1 MRKQMAL
8 SISHLQE
15 KAVQWRHHSTELSN
29 SLCTLSQT
37 KSPKKYFQ
45 GLEKLTKRR
54 FIRLHRLTA
63 EKLWKRKKRFLF
75 EYFHSRRPPSLWLLF
90 FNNLLI
96 HHIVNF
102 SPSLDL
108 IKHHLLE
115 HHAKFGLMLSHG
127 LLAALFKSKEKV
139 NGLLYWFSC

>member
-15 KAVQWRHHSTELSN
+15 KAIQWRHHSAELSN

-63 EKLWKRKKRFLF
+63 EKLWRRKKVSFLNIF
-75 EYFHSRRPPSLWLLF
+75 MVEGLPHFDCFF
-90 FNNLLI
+90 FNKLLI

-127 LLAALFKSKEKV
+127 LFAALFKSKEKV
-139 NGLLYWFSC
+139 KGLLYWFSC